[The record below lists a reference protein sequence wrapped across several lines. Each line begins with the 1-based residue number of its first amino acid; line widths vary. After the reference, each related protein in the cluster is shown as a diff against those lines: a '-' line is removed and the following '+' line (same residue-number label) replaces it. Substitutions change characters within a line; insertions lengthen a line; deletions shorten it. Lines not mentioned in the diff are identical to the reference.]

1 MKIPPRPPVGHVI
14 AYEYLWASQENATED
29 GRAAYPAA
37 IIMARDDLGPAPI
50 AYALG
55 ISHSPPKEGQ
65 RAMLMPPKLKRHLGL
80 DDLPSW
86 VVVCETNDFLW
97 PGPDLRPAD
106 PAYGMLPPRF
116 FAHVRDRILQ
126 AHARRKLS
134 ACSAP
139 SRALPAC

>member
-1 MKIPPRPPVGHVI
+1 VGHVI

-80 DDLPSW
+80 DDEPSW
-86 VVVCETNDFLW
+86 IYTDQLNVFVW
-97 PGPDLRPAD
+97 PGPDLRPAELLSTRPD
-106 PAYGMLPPRF
+106 ARGTCVISALPVDW
-116 FAHVRDRILQ
+116 FAEVQ
-126 AHARRKLS
+126 AHLQESYRLKKVYSVKRTE
-134 ACSAP
+134 
-139 SRALPAC
+139 